1 MMSSSNLLKGIA
13 TGIAATLFA
22 TAAWA
27 SDAHVAPMTEFAKS
41 TVKQWVSNDL
51 VVQAIKAQNAKHAGL
66 TEADI
71 DKMDKDWIAQ
81 TGASSKPMIDA
92 VLANPVSQYLK
103 QQQEASGG
111 LVTEIFVMDNL
122 GLNVGQSE
130 ITSDYMQ
137 GDEAKWQKTFL
148 VGPDVIFVDEVEMDE
163 STQAFQSQV
172 SMSIV
177 DPATGEVIGAITV
190 GVNVDAL

>member
-1 MMSSSNLLKGIA
+1 MMSSSNLLKGIV

-66 TEADI
+66 TAADI

-103 QQQEASGG
+103 QQQDAAGG
-111 LVTEIFVMDNL
+111 LVTEIFVMDNH

-163 STQAFQSQV
+163 STQVFQSQV